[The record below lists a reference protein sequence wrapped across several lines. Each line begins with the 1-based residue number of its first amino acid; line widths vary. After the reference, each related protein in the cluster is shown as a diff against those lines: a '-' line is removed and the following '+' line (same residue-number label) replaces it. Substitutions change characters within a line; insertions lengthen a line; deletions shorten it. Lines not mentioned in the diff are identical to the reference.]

1 MSIYYSPELVKALM
15 RERILEAQERRSL
28 ADEES
33 DDRVVQSESLLE
45 RLLLRRPSEPA
56 TCTSC

>member
-15 RERILEAQERRSL
+15 RERLLEAQERRSL
-28 ADEES
+28 ADEQFDEH
-33 DDRVVQSESLLE
+33 VEPTQSLLE
-45 RLLLRRPSEPA
+45 KLLLRRPAQPS